1 MDINDVAVGYLA
13 YRARTAKEMYDY
25 LLKKGYDEEAINK
38 TIENLKERKYID
50 DVSYVNQYIRYG
62 FSKRK
67 ALYRIKR
74 ELNQKGVNQY
84 DIEDGIYMFEDENE
98 TDINQIEKANAKREV
113 EKILGNKDEID
124 QKLLDKAGRRLNT
137 LGYHA
142 GMIFSILNEYR

>member
-1 MDINDVAVGYLA
+1 MDINDVAVRYLA

-25 LLKKGYDEEAINK
+25 LLKKGYDEEGINK
-38 TIENLKERKYID
+38 TIENLKELKYID

-98 TDINQIEKANAKREV
+98 IDINQIEKANAKREV
-113 EKILGNKDEID
+113 EKILGSKDEID

-137 LGYHA
+137 LGYPT